1 MRSRSSNTSK
11 RKGFGKSTTLPN
23 RASRGLYHGRTV
35 GFGNNV
41 SFSERHTR
49 RKFKPNVQ
57 DVRLWSQ
64 TLKTFIRFN
73 ATTAAIK
80 AIDEKGGL
88 DAYLLN
94 NREDYVNSSEG
105 LLVKRRIEYTLR
117 RRGALSP
124 PDDEDGGAA
133 DGDGDGVAAD
143 PAEADAP
150 AGAASA

>member
-11 RKGFGKSTTLPN
+11 RKSFGKSTTLPN

-64 TLKTFIRFN
+64 VRLLPHLSLSRSRSPSLNICRSSADSCRFS
-73 ATTAAIK
+73 
-80 AIDEKGGL
+80 L
-88 DAYLLN
+88 
-94 NREDYVNSSEG
+94 S
-105 LLVKRRIEYTLR
+105 
-117 RRGALSP
+117 LSP
-124 PDDEDGGAA
+124 P
-133 DGDGDGVAAD
+133 
-143 PAEADAP
+143 PLP
-150 AGAASA
+150 